1 LVEVGNEQA
10 EDRRRAVQKRHVDRG
25 IVILCMRRYLRFK
38 PNVRGLVEMMAER
51 GLSIA
56 HTTITGWVQRYAP
69 EFEKRWRR
77 FAGAVGRSWRVDEAY
92 VKIRGKWCYL

>member
-10 EDRRRAVQKRHVDRG
+10 EDRRRAVQGRHVDRG

-69 EFEKRWRR
+69 ESEKRWRR
-77 FAGAVGRSWRVDEAY
+77 FAGAVGRSWRVDETY

>member
-1 LVEVGNEQA
+1 
-10 EDRRRAVQKRHVDRG
+10 
-25 IVILCMRRYLRFK
+25 
-38 PNVRGLVEMMAER
+38 MMAER

-56 HTTITGWVQRYAP
+56 HTTITGRVQRYAP

-92 VKIRGKWCYL
+92 VKIRGNRCSITCRRSGGPDGRLSAERQARCRDRQSILL